1 MIRANAAGA
10 NCPIMLSALSIRD
23 VVLIESLDLEI
34 EPGFTALTGET
45 GAGKSILL
53 DALGLALGERADRGL
68 VRHGAGRG
76 QATAIFDVPVGHPA
90 CDLLEELDL
99 PEAEDGRIMLRRSVT
114 LDGKSR
120 AYVNDAPASV
130 SALRR
135 LGAALLEIHGQHASV
150 GLMDAS
156 THRDLLDVF
165 ARNSG
170 LKASVQTAWRELD
183 EATTRLEDA
192 QRQARRASSD
202 RDYLAHVLAELERLA
217 PKAGEEQA
225 LDGERR
231 ALMGSEKAATALK
244 DAQDALSDGKAEQR
258 MAAAARAL
266 SRVGKPEGEEANAI
280 SKAVDSAVTALERA
294 LTELGDAQ
302 GWIARAGDYLD
313 ADPARLDHLE
323 ERLFALRAAARK
335 HNVTVEGLPIAL
347 ANAAAAL
354 AAIDNADEAI
364 LAAKRDVD
372 AAQRAYD
379 DAANALSKA
388 RHAAAQTLDGAVTR
402 ELPPLKLDKARF
414 RTRIE
419 TDADKPSKDGIDKV
433 VFEIAANPGAGFG
446 PLSEIAS
453 GGELSR
459 LSLALKVVLSA
470 DGGTLALVFDEVD
483 QGIGGATADAVGR
496 RLSTLSK
503 TAQILCVTHSPQVA
517 ARAHR
522 HWRIEKQI
530 VDGVTRT
537 HVALLPEEA
546 RAEELARMLSGSEI
560 TKEARAAAL
569 ALVNAV
575 D

>member
-1 MIRANAAGA
+1 
-10 NCPIMLSALSIRD
+10 MLSALSIRD
-23 VVLIESLDLEI
+23 VVLIESLDLDI

-53 DALGLALGERADRGL
+53 DALGLALGERAERGL
-68 VRHGAGRG
+68 VRHGAQRG
-76 QATAIFDVPVGHPA
+76 QATAVFDVSDDHPA
-90 CDLLEELDL
+90 CALLEELDL
-99 PEAEDGRIMLRRSVT
+99 PEAEDGRIVLRRSVT

-135 LGAALLEIHGQHASV
+135 LGASLLEIHGQHASV
-150 GLMDAS
+150 GLMDAG
-156 THRDLLDVF
+156 THRDLLDIY

-170 LKASVQTAWRELD
+170 LKASVQAAWRDLD
-183 EATTRLEDA
+183 EAQNRLDTA
-192 QRQARRASSD
+192 QNQARRASSD
-202 RDYLAHVLAELERLA
+202 RDYLAHVLSELERLA

-244 DAQDALSDGKAEQR
+244 DAADALSDNKAEQR

-266 SRVGKPEGEEANAI
+266 SRVGKPEGEGASAI
-280 SKAVDSAVTALERA
+280 SKAVDSAVTALEKA

-313 ADPARLDHLE
+313 ADPGRLDHLE

-335 HNVTVEGLPIAL
+335 HGTTVEGLPQAL
-347 ANAAAAL
+347 INAAAAL
-354 AAIDNADEAI
+354 NAIDSADEAI
-364 LAAKRDVD
+364 LAAKRELEK
-372 AAQRAYD
+372 AKIAYD
-379 DAANALSKA
+379 QAALALSKA
-388 RHAAAQTLDGAVTR
+388 RHTAATALDSAVTA

-419 TDADKPSKDGIDKV
+419 TDPDKAGKDGIDRI

-496 RLSTLSK
+496 RLSALSQ

-517 ARAHR
+517 ARASR
-522 HWRIEKQI
+522 HWRIEKQ
-530 VDGVTRT
+530 VVAGVTRT
-537 HVALLPEEA
+537 HVALLP
-546 RAEELARMLSGSEI
+546 RAEREEELARMLSGSEI
-560 TKEARAAAL
+560 TQEARAAAR
-569 ALVNAV
+569 ALTRNQA
-575 D
+575 

>member
-1 MIRANAAGA
+1 
-10 NCPIMLSALSIRD
+10 MLSALSIRD
-23 VVLIESLDLEI
+23 VVLIESLDLDI

-68 VRHGAGRG
+68 VRHGASRA
-76 QATAIFDVPVGHPA
+76 QATAVFEVGTDHPA
-90 CDLLEELDL
+90 CALLDELDL
-99 PEAEDGRIMLRRSVT
+99 PEPEDERIVLRRSVG

-150 GLMDAS
+150 GLMDGN
-156 THRDLLDVF
+156 THRDLLDNY
-165 ARNSG
+165 ARCSG
-170 LKASVQTAWRELD
+170 LKADVLAAWRDLD
-183 EATTRLEDA
+183 EARQRLEDA

-217 PKAGEEQA
+217 PREGEEAA
-225 LDGERR
+225 LDAERR
-231 ALMGSEKAATALK
+231 GLMGSEKAASALK
-244 DAQDALSDGKAEQR
+244 DALDALSDNKAEQR

-266 SRVGKPEGEEANAI
+266 SRVGKPEGEGASGLA
-280 SKAVDSAVTALERA
+280 SAVDSAVTSLERA
-294 LTELGDAQ
+294 LSELADAQ

-313 ADPARLDHLE
+313 SDPGRLDQLE

-335 HNVTVEGLPIAL
+335 HGVTVEGLPQAL

-364 LAAKRDVD
+364 LAAQRDL
-372 AAQRAYD
+372 ALAQAAYD
-379 DAANALSKA
+379 KLAADLSSVRHKAASALD
-388 RHAAAQTLDGAVTR
+388 QAVMQ

-414 RTRIE
+414 RSRIE
-419 TDADKPSKDGIDKV
+419 TDPDKPGKDGIDRV

-496 RLSTLSK
+496 RLASLSK

-517 ARAHR
+517 ARANR
-522 HWRIEKQI
+522 HWRIEKAI
-530 VDGVTRT
+530 VDGITRT
-537 HVALLPEEA
+537 NVALLPQDA
-546 RAEELARMLSGSEI
+546 REEELARMLSGAEI
-560 TKEARAAAL
+560 TPEARAAAKAL
-569 ALVNAV
+569 ASAGQA
-575 D
+575 

>member
-1 MIRANAAGA
+1 
-10 NCPIMLSALSIRD
+10 MLSALSIRD

-68 VRHGAGRG
+68 VRHGAQKG
-76 QATAIFDVPVGHPA
+76 QATAVFDVADDHPA
-90 CDLLEELDL
+90 CALLEEFDL
-99 PEAEDGRIMLRRSVT
+99 PEPEDGRIVLRRSVG

-135 LGAALLEIHGQHASV
+135 LGSALLEIHGQHASV
-150 GLMDAS
+150 GLMDS
-156 THRDLLDVF
+156 NTHRDLLDVY
-165 ARNSG
+165 ARCSG
-170 LKASVQTAWRELD
+170 LKADVLAAWRELD
-183 EATTRLEDA
+183 EARNRLEDA
-192 QRQARRASSD
+192 QKQARRASSD

-217 PKAGEEQA
+217 PKAGEELQ

-244 DAQDALSDGKAEQR
+244 DAADALADNKAEQR

-266 SRVGKPEGEEANAI
+266 SRVGKPEGEGANAI
-280 SKAVDSAVTALERA
+280 SKAVDNAVTALERA
-294 LTELGDAQ
+294 LNELGDAQ
-302 GWIARAGDYLD
+302 GWIVRAADYLD
-313 ADPARLDHLE
+313 ADPGRLDHLE

-335 HNVTVEGLPIAL
+335 HGVTVEGLPQAL
-347 ANAAAAL
+347 VNAAAAL
-354 AAIDNADEAI
+354 NAIDSADEAI
-364 LAAKRDVD
+364 LAAKRDLEKAQVVYD
-372 AAQRAYD
+372 KAAKTLSEQRHTGAS
-379 DAANALSKA
+379 AL
-388 RHAAAQTLDGAVTR
+388 DIAVTT
-402 ELPPLKLDKARF
+402 ELPPLKLEKARF
-414 RTRIE
+414 RTRVE
-419 TDADKPSKDGIDKV
+419 TDADKAGKDGIDRV

-496 RLSTLSK
+496 RLAALSK

-522 HWRIEKQI
+522 HWRIEKAV
-530 VDGVTRT
+530 VDGITRT
-537 HVALLPEEA
+537 NVALLPQEA
-546 RAEELARMLSGSEI
+546 REEELARMLSGADI
-560 TKEARAAAL
+560 TPQARAAAK
-569 ALVNAV
+569 ALVDAL

>member
-1 MIRANAAGA
+1 
-10 NCPIMLSALSIRD
+10 MLSALSIRD

-34 EPGFTALTGET
+34 ESGFTALTGET

-76 QATAIFDVPVGHPA
+76 QATAVFEVQDNHPA
-90 CDLLEELDL
+90 CDLLTELDL
-99 PEAEDGRIMLRRSVT
+99 PAPEDGRIVLRRSVG

-130 SALRR
+130 GALRR
-135 LGAALLEIHGQHASV
+135 LGSVLLEIHGQHASV
-150 GLMDAS
+150 GLMDS
-156 THRDLLDVF
+156 NTHRDLLDTYARCGGLKSDVF
-165 ARNSG
+165 A
-170 LKASVQTAWRELD
+170 AWRELD
-183 EATTRLEDA
+183 DARARLLDA
-192 QRQARRASSD
+192 EKQARRASSD
-202 RDYLAHVLAELERLA
+202 RDYLAHVVAELERLG
-217 PKAGEEQA
+217 PKTGEEQA

-231 ALMGSEKAATALK
+231 GLMGSEKAATALK
-244 DAQDALSDGKAEQR
+244 DAADALSDNKAEQR

-266 SRVGKPEGEEANAI
+266 SRVGKPESDDASAI
-280 SKAVDSAVTALERA
+280 SKAVDNAVTALENA
-294 LTELGDAQ
+294 LTDLGDAQ
-302 GWIARAGDYLD
+302 GWIVRAADYLD
-313 ADPARLDHLE
+313 ADPGRLDQLE

-335 HNVTVEGLPIAL
+335 HGVTVEGLPQAL
-347 ANAAAAL
+347 LNAVAAL
-354 AAIDNADEAI
+354 NAIDSADEAI
-364 LAAKRDVD
+364 LAARRDLEKIQGVYNALAQDLSSRRQTGATALD
-372 AAQRAYD
+372 AAI
-379 DAANALSKA
+379 S
-388 RHAAAQTLDGAVTR
+388 H

-414 RTRIE
+414 RTRID
-419 TDADKPSKDGIDKV
+419 TDADKPGKDGIDRV
-433 VFEIAANPGAGFG
+433 IFEIAANPGAGFG

-522 HWRIEKQI
+522 HWRIEKTVI
-530 VDGVTRT
+530 EGVTRT
-537 HVALLPEEA
+537 HVALLPQEA
-546 RAEELARMLSGSEI
+546 REEELARMLSGAQI
-560 TKEARAAAL
+560 TPEARAAAK
-569 ALVNAV
+569 ALSVAGQG
-575 D
+575 

>member
-1 MIRANAAGA
+1 
-10 NCPIMLSALSIRD
+10 MLSALSIRD

-53 DALGLALGERADRGL
+53 DALGLALGERAERGL
-68 VRHGAGRG
+68 VRQGASRG
-76 QATAIFDVPVGHPA
+76 QASAVFDVSADHPA
-90 CDLLEELDL
+90 CELLAELDL
-99 PEAEDGRIMLRRSVT
+99 PEPEDGRIVLRRSVT

-135 LGAALLEIHGQHASV
+135 LGASLLEIHGQHASI
-150 GLMDAS
+150 GLMDAA
-156 THRDLLDVF
+156 THRDLLDIY
-165 ARNSG
+165 ARNAA
-170 LKASVQTAWRELD
+170 LKAEVATAWRDYD
-183 EATTRLEDA
+183 EAITRLEDA
-192 QRQARRASSD
+192 QKQARRASSD

-231 ALMGSEKAATALK
+231 GLMGSEKAATALK
-244 DAQDALSDGKAEQR
+244 DAADALLDNKAEQR

-266 SRVGKPEGEEANAI
+266 SRVGKPEGEGASAI
-280 SKAVDSAVTALERA
+280 SKAVDQAVTALERA
-294 LTELGDAQ
+294 LTELGEAQ
-302 GWIARAGDYLD
+302 GWIARAGDYLE
-313 ADPARLDHLE
+313 ADPGRLDHLE

-335 HNVTVEGLPIAL
+335 HGTTVEGLPQAL

-364 LAAKRDVD
+364 AIARRDMEKAKIAYDQ
-372 AAQRAYD
+372 AAQ
-379 DAANALSKA
+379 ALSEA
-388 RHAAAQTLDGAVTR
+388 RHRNGLALDGAVMQ

-419 TDADKPSKDGIDKV
+419 TDPAKASKDGIDRV

-496 RLSTLSK
+496 RLSALSQS
-503 TAQILCVTHSPQVA
+503 AQILCVTHSPQVA
-517 ARAHR
+517 ARATR
-522 HWRIEKQI
+522 HWRIEKQVI
-530 VDGVTRT
+530 DGVTRT
-537 HVALLPEEA
+537 HVALLPQEA
-546 RAEELARMLSGSEI
+546 REEELARMLSGSEI

-569 ALVNAV
+569 ALVNAA

>member
-1 MIRANAAGA
+1 
-10 NCPIMLSALSIRD
+10 MLSALSIRD

-53 DALGLALGERADRGL
+53 DALGLALGERADRAL
-68 VRHGAGRG
+68 VRHGAQRG
-76 QATAIFDVPVGHPA
+76 QASAVFDVQNDHPA
-90 CDLLEELDL
+90 CAMLEELDL
-99 PEAEDGRIMLRRSVT
+99 PEPEVGRIVLRRSVG

-120 AYVNDAPASV
+120 AYVNDAPSSV
-130 SALRR
+130 GALRR
-135 LGAALLEIHGQHASV
+135 LGGALLEIHGQHASV
-150 GLMDAS
+150 GLMDAN
-156 THRDLLDVF
+156 THRDLLDSY
-165 ARNSG
+165 ARCSG
-170 LKASVQTAWRELD
+170 LKAEVVAAWREMD
-183 EATTRLEDA
+183 EARSRLDDA
-192 QRQARRASSD
+192 EKQARRASSD
-202 RDYLAHVLAELERLA
+202 RDYLAHVLGELERLA
-217 PKAGEEQA
+217 PKSGEELV

-244 DAQDALSDGKAEQR
+244 DAADALSDNKAEQR

-266 SRVGKPEGEEANAI
+266 SRVGKPEGEGASAI
-280 SKAVDSAVTALERA
+280 SKAVDSAVSALERA

-313 ADPARLDHLE
+313 TEPGRLDHLE

-335 HNVTVEGLPIAL
+335 HGVGVEDLPKAL

-354 AAIDNADEAI
+354 EAIDSADEAI
-364 LAAKRDVD
+364 LAAKRDV
-372 AAQRAYD
+372 AKAQVVY
-379 DAANALSKA
+379 NAL
-388 RHAAAQTLDGAVTR
+388 AADLSIKRRIGGTALDVAVSQ
-402 ELPPLKLDKARF
+402 ELPPLKLEKARF

-419 TDADKPSKDGIDKV
+419 SDVDKPGKDGIDKV

-496 RLSTLSK
+496 RLSSLSK

-517 ARAHR
+517 ARAHH
-522 HWRIEKQI
+522 HWRIEKT
-530 VDGVTRT
+530 VRDGITRT
-537 HVALLPEEA
+537 HVALLPQDA
-546 RAEELARMLSGSEI
+546 REEELARMLSGAEI
-560 TKEARAAAL
+560 TPEARAAARAL
-569 ALVNAV
+569 AIAGQ

>member
-1 MIRANAAGA
+1 
-10 NCPIMLSALSIRD
+10 MLSALSIRD
-23 VVLIESLDLEI
+23 VVLIEALDLEI
-34 EPGFTALTGET
+34 EAGFTALTGET

-53 DALGLALGERADRGL
+53 DALGLAMGERAERGL
-68 VRHGAGRG
+68 VRQGASRG
-76 QATAIFDVPVGHPA
+76 QATAVFEVGDDHPA
-90 CDLLEELDL
+90 CALLEELDL
-99 PEAEDGRIMLRRSVT
+99 PQAEDGRIVLRRSVG

-130 SALRR
+130 GALRR
-135 LGAALLEIHGQHASV
+135 VAGALLEIHGQHASI
-150 GLMDAS
+150 GLMDAN
-156 THRDLLDVF
+156 THRDLLDVY
-165 ARNSG
+165 ARCSG
-170 LKASVQTAWRELD
+170 PKALVSAAWRELD
-183 EATTRLEDA
+183 DARTALEEAQNR
-192 QRQARRASSD
+192 ARRASSD

-217 PKAGEEQA
+217 PRAGEEQE

-244 DAQDALSDGKAEQR
+244 DAADALADGKAEQR
-258 MAAAARAL
+258 MVTAVRAL
-266 SRVGKPEGEEANAI
+266 SRVGKPEGEDASAL
-280 SKAVDSAVTALERA
+280 SKAVDHAVVGLERA
-294 LTELGDAQ
+294 LNELSDAQ
-302 GWIARAGDYLD
+302 GWITRAGDYLD
-313 ADPARLDHLE
+313 ANPGRLDHLE

-335 HNVTVEGLPIAL
+335 HGVTVEGLPQAL

-354 AAIDNADEAI
+354 NAIDNADEAI
-364 LAAKRDVD
+364 LTAKRNLDI
-372 AAQRAYD
+372 AQAKYD
-379 DAANALSKA
+379 DAAQSLSQL
-388 RHAAAQTLDGAVTR
+388 RHAGAQTLDEAVTQ

-419 TDADKPSKDGIDKV
+419 TDPGRPGKDGIDRV

-496 RLSTLSK
+496 RLADLSK

-522 HWRIEKQI
+522 HWRIEKA
-530 VDGVTRT
+530 VKDGVTRT
-537 HVALLPEEA
+537 NVAQLPPEA
-546 RAEELARMLSGSEI
+546 REEELARMLSGAEI
-560 TKEARAAAL
+560 TPEARAAAS
-569 ALVNAV
+569 ALVNASK
-575 D
+575 

>member
-1 MIRANAAGA
+1 
-10 NCPIMLSALSIRD
+10 MLSALSIRD

-68 VRHGAGRG
+68 VRHGAQKG
-76 QATAIFDVPVGHPA
+76 QATAVFDVADDHPA
-90 CDLLEELDL
+90 CALLEEFDL
-99 PEAEDGRIMLRRSVT
+99 PEPEDGRIVLRRSVG

-135 LGAALLEIHGQHASV
+135 LGSALLEIHGQHASV
-150 GLMDAS
+150 GLMDS
-156 THRDLLDVF
+156 NTHRDLLDIY
-165 ARNSG
+165 ARCSG
-170 LKASVQTAWRELD
+170 LKAEVLAAWRELD
-183 EATTRLEDA
+183 EARHRLEDA
-192 QRQARRASSD
+192 QKQARRASSD

-217 PKAGEEQA
+217 PKAGEELQ

-244 DAQDALSDGKAEQR
+244 DAADALSDNKAEQR

-266 SRVGKPEGEEANAI
+266 SRVGKPEGEGAGAI

-294 LTELGDAQ
+294 LNELGDAQ
-302 GWIARAGDYLD
+302 GWIVRAADYLD
-313 ADPARLDHLE
+313 ADPGRLDHLE

-335 HNVTVEGLPIAL
+335 HGVTVEGLPQAL
-347 ANAAAAL
+347 VNAAAAL
-354 AAIDNADEAI
+354 NAIDSADEAI
-364 LAAKRDVD
+364 LAAKRDLEKAQAVYGK
-372 AAQRAYD
+372 AAKTLSEQRHIGA
-379 DAANALSKA
+379 SS
-388 RHAAAQTLDGAVTR
+388 LDIAVTT
-402 ELPPLKLDKARF
+402 ELPPLKLEKARF
-414 RTRIE
+414 RTRVE
-419 TDADKPSKDGIDKV
+419 TDADKAGKDGIDRV

-496 RLSTLSK
+496 RLAALSK

-522 HWRIEKQI
+522 HWRIEKAV
-530 VDGVTRT
+530 VDGITRT
-537 HVALLPEEA
+537 SVALLPQEA
-546 RAEELARMLSGSEI
+546 REEELARMLSGADI
-560 TKEARAAAL
+560 TPQARAAAK
-569 ALVNAV
+569 ALVDAL